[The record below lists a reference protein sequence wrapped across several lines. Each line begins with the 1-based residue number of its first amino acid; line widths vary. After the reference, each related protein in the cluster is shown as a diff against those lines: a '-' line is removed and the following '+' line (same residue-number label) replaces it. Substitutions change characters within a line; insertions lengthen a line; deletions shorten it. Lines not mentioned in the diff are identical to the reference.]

1 MKCFFFFS
9 PAGVVSAGIN
19 FLTRTRLVLFIDF
32 KPLLKPGR
40 RVQPIIGL
48 LFSRCT
54 GTTHMSV
61 PPPPHD
67 YSWDLLTPCRCSQS
81 IITHPYLCDTR
92 PLSYIN
98 TLRLDSHNCT
108 FKT

>member
-1 MKCFFFFS
+1 MVFFS
-9 PAGVVSAGIN
+9 LLLAWYRQESISS
-19 FLTRTRLVLFIDF
+19 RTRLVLFIDF

-61 PPPPHD
+61 PPPRLLPGFTHTLPMLSVNH
-67 YSWDLLTPCRCSQS
+67 YS
-81 IITHPYLCDTR
+81 
-92 PLSYIN
+92 PLPVRYSSSE
-98 TLRLDSHNCT
+98 LH
-108 FKT
+108 